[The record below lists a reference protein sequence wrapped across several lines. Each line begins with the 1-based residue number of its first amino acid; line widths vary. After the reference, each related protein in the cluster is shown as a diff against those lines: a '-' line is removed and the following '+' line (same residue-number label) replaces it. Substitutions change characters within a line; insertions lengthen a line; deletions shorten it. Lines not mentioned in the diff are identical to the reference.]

1 MHPQPAL
8 VDRFD
13 DLSIH
18 ERKNVAAMLHELL
31 VTTRDAAAG
40 YEVAARSVHDPALAH
55 LLRGCAA
62 ERAEAAEELA
72 GLLSTLGDERHD
84 LPSVGGELHRGWI
97 ALRSALTHGDP
108 AGIITE
114 CERGE
119 HRAQV
124 RYERALA
131 QKLPM
136 NIANVLLDQAET
148 VREARAAFERMRH
161 PW

>member
-1 MHPQPAL
+1 MQPQPAL

-13 DLSIH
+13 DLSLH

-40 YEVAARSVHDPALAH
+40 YETAAASVQDPALAH

-62 ERAEAAEELA
+62 ERKEAAEELA
-72 GLLSTLGDERHD
+72 GLLANLGDERHD

-108 AGIITE
+108 SGILAE

-119 HRAQV
+119 HLALL
-124 RYERALA
+124 RYDRALSL
-131 QKLPM
+131 KLPM
-136 NIANVLLDQAET
+136 NVANVLIDQAES
-148 VREARAAFERMRH
+148 VREARGAFEKMRK

>member
-1 MHPQPAL
+1 MHPQPVL

-18 ERKNVAAMLHELL
+18 ERKNVAAMLHELF

-40 YEVAARSVHDPALAH
+40 YETAAKSVQDPALAH

-62 ERAEAAEELA
+62 ERTEAAAELA
-72 GLLSTLGDERHD
+72 GLLAALGDDRHD

-97 ALRSALTHGDP
+97 ALRAALTHGEP
-108 AGIITE
+108 AGVIAE

-119 HRAQV
+119 HMAQL
-124 RYERALA
+124 RYDRALA
-131 QKLPM
+131 HKLPM
-136 NIANVLLDQAET
+136 NIANVLLDQAQS
-148 VREARAAFERMRH
+148 VREARTAFERMRH